1 MSKAAI
7 GILGGSFNP
16 PHEGHRKLVQHAIR
30 KLSLG
35 GMRVLVTPQNPL
47 KKASD
52 YRPLQERI
60 AFTNQVMRGMPTVR
74 VAPEAEV
81 GPVYAAD
88 SLKRL
93 LTREPG
99 TPFVYVM
106 GADSFAGLHRWHRW
120 REIMTMVPI
129 AVISRPG
136 YRVQAMHSV
145 AARAFARGRV
155 QEHDAV
161 TLSLRKAPAWCY
173 VGGLARPES
182 STALRQAG

>member
-16 PHEGHRKLVQHAIR
+16 PHEGHRKLVQHAMR

-35 GMRVLVTPQNPL
+35 GMRVLVTAQNPL

-52 YRPLQERI
+52 YAPLSERI
-60 AFTNQVMRGMPTVR
+60 AQTNETMRGMVNVR
-74 VAPEAEV
+74 VAPEADV
-81 GPVYAAD
+81 GPVYAVD

-99 TPFVYVM
+99 TPFIYVM
-106 GADSFAGLHRWHRW
+106 GADSFAEFHRWHRW
-120 REIMTMVPI
+120 RDIMAMVPI

-155 QEHDAV
+155 QERDAV
-161 TLSLRKAPAWCY
+161 TLSMRDAPAWCY
-173 VGGLARPES
+173 IHGLARTES